1 MSDPF
6 QPIPGSQSQV
16 PPGYTAPLLDAV
28 VSSEIDRLSNELG
41 KVQRTVTNLQTET
54 VAAANAQRYA
64 IGALILAM
72 LLGLTGVIFG
82 LVVFNR
88 ADNAVT
94 QSNQN
99 AAIIQQLKDTQTQ
112 LTKSVQGQCS
122 LYSLLIGTY
131 NTKARAAYAQG
142 GPIAYD
148 DAFRRMI
155 ATATDLN
162 CGIPTPADLPR

>member
-1 MSDPF
+1 MPGVPDP
-6 QPIPGSQSQV
+6 V
-16 PPGYTAPLLDAV
+16 PSYTAPIADAV
-28 VSSEIDRLSNELG
+28 ISSELDRLSDELG
-41 KVQRTVTNLQTET
+41 KVQRTVTQLQTGKTE
-54 VAAANAQRYA
+54 AANAQRYA
-64 IGALILAM
+64 VGALILAM

-99 AAIIQQLKDTQTQ
+99 AAIIQQIKDTQAQ
-112 LTKSVQGQCS
+112 LTKSVSGQCS

-142 GPIAYD
+142 GPVAYD

>member
-6 QPIPGSQSQV
+6 LPAPGTQSHV
-16 PPGYTAPLLDAV
+16 PPAYPQPLPDSV
-28 VSSEIDRLSNELG
+28 VTSEIDRLTNELG
-41 KVQRTVTNLQTET
+41 KVQRIVTSLQSDK

-88 ADNAVT
+88 ADNAVA

-148 DAFRRMI
+148 DAFRRML
-155 ATATDLN
+155 AVATDLN
-162 CGIPTPADLPR
+162 CGIATPPDLPR

>member
-6 QPIPGSQSQV
+6 LPMPGPQSQI
-16 PPGYTAPLLDAV
+16 PPSYSPPPPDAFFT
-28 VSSEIDRLSNELG
+28 SEIDRLSTELG
-41 KVQRTVTNLQTET
+41 KVQRTVTKLQSEKA
-54 VAAANAQRYA
+54 AAANAQRYA

-88 ADNAVT
+88 ADNAVI

-148 DAFRRMI
+148 DAFRRML
-155 ATATDLN
+155 AVANDLN
-162 CGIPTPADLPR
+162 CGIATPPELPR